1 MKRYSQS
8 RLSNL
13 SFNEFAADILQQELD
28 KRDAMSPTS
37 AKLRD
42 TISALSCG
50 DALHMTYPLM
60 ASIFRA
66 WEKTNPTKHLTGYIV
81 FSECSFQDKNT
92 SLAARTY
99 KVSSFNKAYRPNMLN
114 GRTIYGSALDG
125 SDPNARLDTQMIAEH
140 GGKTG
145 WRVDYCLLTGEV

>member
-1 MKRYSQS
+1 MKRYSQNA
-8 RLSNL
+8 LSAM
-13 SFNEFAADILQQELD
+13 SFNDFAVDVLQQELD
-28 KRDAMSPTS
+28 KRDAMTPTS

-42 TISALSCG
+42 TITALKFS
-50 DALHMTYPLM
+50 DLTHMTYPLM

-66 WEKTNPTKHLTGYIV
+66 WEKNNPTSHLTGYII
-81 FSECSFQDKNT
+81 FSESSFGNNA

-125 SDPNARLDTQMIAEH
+125 SDPNARLDMRMIAEH
-140 GGKTG
+140 GGKNG
-145 WRVDYCLLTGEV
+145 WRVDYCLLIGEV